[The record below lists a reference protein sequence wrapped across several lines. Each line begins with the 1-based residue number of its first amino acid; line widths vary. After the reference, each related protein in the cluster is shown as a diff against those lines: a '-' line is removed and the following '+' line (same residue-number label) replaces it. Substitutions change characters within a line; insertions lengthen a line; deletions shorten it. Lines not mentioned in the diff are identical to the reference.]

1 VAYRFR
7 ERGGLVAAGRFPFLR
22 CVALAAGKPAQA
34 RSFYSDRRLRVSFAR
49 LRRMASASSAG
60 QLSSPGAG
68 HRLRDLRGPS
78 SAGGAGTN
86 AMFPVT
92 AVIASTEARPMNA
105 SAYLAII
112 TELDGQRSML
122 RLQGELD
129 VSNRER
135 LRRAISSALER
146 HPPILVVDLSGLS
159 FTDCAGVSVLVWAHK
174 RLAGQGRGLVITGT
188 RPIVRRLLRLTDLDT
203 YLHLSSP
210 ETLNDDPDESAYI

>member
-1 VAYRFR
+1 
-7 ERGGLVAAGRFPFLR
+7 
-22 CVALAAGKPAQA
+22 
-34 RSFYSDRRLRVSFAR
+34 
-49 LRRMASASSAG
+49 
-60 QLSSPGAG
+60 
-68 HRLRDLRGPS
+68 
-78 SAGGAGTN
+78 
-86 AMFPVT
+86 MFPVT

-188 RPIVRRLLRLTDLDT
+188 RPVVRRLLRLTDLDT

-210 ETLNDDPDESAYI
+210 EALNGDPDESAYI